1 MPTAAPA
8 RPSTWGSAPDRQPS
22 TAARNTIATIARS
35 TTLMGR
41 STRGLWRPR
50 RRRAMIASADQARCA
65 CVVDRGPSPTR
76 RGPLQTIEGA
86 PVPMPWHHRLD
97 VLRAILDDGAVPTFV
112 APDPETAFAFVAG
125 CRDGGARVVEF
136 TNRGEFAYATFAD
149 LARRVS
155 RELPDVILGAGTI
168 IDAPTAALFI
178 AAGASFI
185 VGQSLSADVARLCN
199 RRRIAY
205 IPGAGS
211 ATEIA
216 DAEELGCEIVKL
228 FPAAAF
234 DLSLIHISEPTRLG
248 MISYAVFCLKK
259 KKQKNTIK

>member
-1 MPTAAPA
+1 MTY
-8 RPSTWGSAPDRQPS
+8 
-22 TAARNTIATIARS
+22 
-35 TTLMGR
+35 
-41 STRGLWRPR
+41 
-50 RRRAMIASADQARCA
+50 
-65 CVVDRGPSPTR
+65 
-76 RGPLQTIEGA
+76 
-86 PVPMPWHHRLD
+86 HYRLD

-168 IDAPTAALFI
+168 IDAPTAGLFI

-216 DAEELGCEIVKL
+216 EAEELGCEIVKL

-234 DLSLIHISEPTRLG
+234 DGPAFVRNFLAPSPGSRIMPTNVLATEEATRAWFGAGAACVGIGGHLYPAESVRGGDRAVVAERTRTFLG
-248 MISYAVFCLKK
+248 WVRAARGA
-259 KKQKNTIK
+259 